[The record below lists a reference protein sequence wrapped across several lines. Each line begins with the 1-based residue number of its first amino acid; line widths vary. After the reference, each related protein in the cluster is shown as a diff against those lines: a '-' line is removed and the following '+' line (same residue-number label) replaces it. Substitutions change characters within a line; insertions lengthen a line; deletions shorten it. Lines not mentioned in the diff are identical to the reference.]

1 MATTQHD
8 REDLIVDVKLAA
20 KEGKIDQQL
29 ADRLVAVI
37 REYEAFASPEAAIQR
52 SHERLMESYRATMP
66 QMPH

>member
-29 ADRLVAVI
+29 ADKLVAVI
-37 REYEAFASPEAAIQR
+37 REFEEFASAETAIQR
-52 SHERLMESYRATMP
+52 SHERLMDSFRSTGSR
-66 QMPH
+66 